1 MLVPIFSQNKNLPKY
16 QTKGSVGF
24 DISANK
30 NTLIKKGEINYI
42 PTGLTI
48 ATPEGYGLFIFARSS
63 LFKKGLMLANSVG
76 IVDRDFNGKEDEIK
90 IIVLN
95 FTDRDIEINAD
106 ERVAQGVFL
115 PTEKGQWVSYNP
127 TEKSRGGWGSTGEK

>member
-1 MLVPIFSQNKNLPKY
+1 MLVPIYSQNKQLPKY

-30 NTLIKKGEINYI
+30 NTIIKRGEIEFI
-42 PTGLTI
+42 PTGLTL
-48 ATPEGYGLFIFARSS
+48 AVPEGYGLFIFARSS

-76 IVDRDFNGKEDEIK
+76 LIDQDFNGKEDEIK

-95 FTDRDIEINAD
+95 FTDHDIEINTD

-115 PTEKGQWVSYNP
+115 PIEKGRWISYNP
-127 TEKSRGGWGSTGEK
+127 PQNSRGGWGSTGEK